1 MRAPNKRAWDC
12 VETPL
17 SSESKTSRKAC
28 VGRWIGD
35 ISQCQGMFWHSCQD
49 VPMGKSPNWIW
60 EKLNSKETNYALTHS
75 KRKVQMQV
83 FRFCHASDKKVS
95 ERHILLNRKQ
105 ICKFARQMNSE
116 HFLAHSIWKVLDE
129 SQKKTWRKTWTFKHI
144 PGPQEGSWPRTNTS
158 VFSPCCDWSQPLL
171 RFENWMLKKNNYC
184 SIETCF
190 LYILLIWFTESIS
203 GMQLHSLELKFWLV
217 T

>member
-129 SQKKTWRKTWTFKHI
+129 SQKKHEGKHEHSNTFLARKRVHDLEQIQAYFHPAVI
-144 PGPQEGSWPRTNTS
+144 GVS
-158 VFSPCCDWSQPLL
+158 LYYAL
-171 RFENWMLKKNNYC
+171 R
-184 SIETCF
+184 IE
-190 LYILLIWFTESIS
+190 E
-203 GMQLHSLELKFWLV
+203 K
-217 T
+217 